1 MNKCTIM
8 HFVGPLILIGSLIM
22 FANVAFVAEVLIR

>member
-8 HFVGPLILIGSLIM
+8 HFVGPLIGSLIM